1 VNRHRAERAGA
12 AARTDPDLLRD
23 IADGDLG
30 ALGALYDRYARDV
43 WRAVHRTLGRG
54 ADQADV
60 EDVVHTMFLK
70 LPGIARAYD
79 GRDSCRG
86 WLCGIGV
93 RIALR
98 HWRGI
103 RRFRRALSNF
113 AETPTAR
120 APADP
125 EQRAT
130 GNEALAVLGRAL
142 DRMSAKKRAAFVLVE
157 LEGLRPEEAARALE
171 IPIATVRTRLFHAR
185 NELRLALEEGGFP

>member
-12 AARTDPDLLRD
+12 VVQSDPELLRD

-30 ALGALYDRYARDV
+30 ALGALYDRYSRDV
-43 WRAVHRTLGRG
+43 WRAVHRTLGHG

-60 EDVVHTMFLK
+60 EDVVHAMFLK
-70 LPGIARAYD
+70 LPAIAQAYD
-79 GRDSCRG
+79 GRASCRG

-98 HWRGI
+98 HSRGL
-103 RRFRRALSNF
+103 RRFRRVLSRF
-113 AETPTAR
+113 AEAPTAR
-120 APADP
+120 PPADP

-130 GNEALAVLGRAL
+130 GNEVLAVLGRAL

-185 NELRLALEEGGFP
+185 NELRRALEEVGFA

>member
-1 VNRHRAERAGA
+1 VNRQRVERAGA
-12 AARTDPDLLRD
+12 VERSDSELLRD

-30 ALGALYDRYARDV
+30 ALGELYDRYARDV

-60 EDVVHTMFLK
+60 EDVVHAMFLK
-70 LPGIARAYD
+70 LPGIAPAYD
-79 GRDSCRG
+79 GRGSCRG

-98 HWRGI
+98 HSRGL
-103 RRFRRALSNF
+103 RRFRRALSSF
-113 AETPTAR
+113 AETPFAR

-142 DRMSAKKRAAFVLVE
+142 DRMSTKKRATFVLVE
-157 LEGLRPEEAARALE
+157 IEGLRPEEAARALE
-171 IPIATVRTRLFHAR
+171 IPVATVRTRLFHAR
-185 NELRLALEEGGFP
+185 SELRRALAEGGFP